1 MTTEKSDP
9 ATTTPGASAAAAP
22 GPDPSDPV
30 ADPAGAAASVEDIR
44 AALKTVYD
52 PEIGINVVDLGLVYD
67 IVNNDGDVRVDF
79 TLTSPA
85 CPLAPVLLEQIT
97 YAASR
102 VPGVQNVTPQ
112 LVWAPPWDP
121 RTMCSEEAKA
131 ELGIW

>member
-1 MTTEKSDP
+1 MTTEKASE
-9 ATTTPGASAAAAP
+9 TTPTTADNATEA
-22 GPDPSDPV
+22 V
-30 ADPAGAAASVEDIR
+30 ATVEDIR
-44 AALKTVYD
+44 SALKTVYD

-85 CPLAPVLLEQIT
+85 CPLAGVLLEQIT

-112 LVWAPPWDP
+112 LVWSPPWDP